1 MIDQKNQSTAV
12 HVTENPP
19 EHIIQLHIYCDSG
32 INDSIY
38 VQINTAD
45 TLAQPV
51 NHQCRLKRFTYR
63 CLSSKN
69 AVANFYLPNSW
80 LPRHPLTISGQHF
93 FSLPSRS
100 PGLWG
105 KKQKNAEKKQPCKL
119 KHDCFTTANKFQ
131 VKTLGVNKKKFLDRE
146 KYPL

>member
-1 MIDQKNQSTAV
+1 MLFKKDNLVSAVMIATN
-12 HVTENPP
+12 
-19 EHIIQLHIYCDSG
+19 G
-32 INDSIY
+32 
-38 VQINTAD
+38 
-45 TLAQPV
+45 
-51 NHQCRLKRFTYR
+51 
-63 CLSSKN
+63 
-69 AVANFYLPNSW
+69 
-80 LPRHPLTISGQHF
+80 
-93 FSLPSRS
+93 S